1 VLGGEERTAV
11 VSQGEYSRRNLVRSV
26 KRLQRRSD

>member
-1 VLGGEERTAV
+1 VLVGEERTAF

-26 KRLQRRSD
+26 ARHRPR